1 MRVRVW
7 LTSRPPSVHWL
18 ALILCAGALGGL
30 FRLIE
35 LPAAFFLGPMFAGI
49 AFGVMGSTA
58 QVPLRA
64 YQFSIGLVGA
74 LVAQSIT
81 LGVLTSLFEDWPL
94 MLGAAVLTVLLS
106 LVAGLALIWLGRLPP
121 SSALWG
127 TAPGAAPVMM
137 SMSESYGADP
147 RLVVTMQYVRLI
159 CVIAISALLGHQ
171 LESASDAVAQV
182 PSISPS
188 VPTYLRDMALS
199 LALVLAGVVLGL
211 RVPAGLM
218 LCPLMLG
225 VFAQLSGAFQITL
238 PGALMAMAYA
248 LIGGYVGLRFDR
260 ATLVYV
266 VRKLPMM
273 LAAALLLIA
282 LCAVSAWLFAALLER
297 DYLSMFL
304 ATSPGG
310 LDSLSIIAMES
321 GSDVGLVVALQTLR
335 LFAVVLF
342 APPLIKLSLRL
353 FLRNTE
359 SSSDRSGKA

>member
-1 MRVRVW
+1 MHVRVW
-7 LTSRPPSVHWL
+7 LTSRPLSIQWL
-18 ALILCAGALGGL
+18 ALILCAGALGRL

-49 AFGVMGSTA
+49 AFGVMGCAA

-81 LGVLTSLFEDWPL
+81 LGVLASLLQDWPL
-94 MLGAAVLTVLLS
+94 MLAAAVLTVLLS
-106 LVAGLALIWLGRLPP
+106 LIAGLALIWLGRLPP

-137 SMSESYGADP
+137 SMSETYGADP
-147 RLVVTMQYVRLI
+147 RLVATMQYVRLI

-171 LESASDAVAQV
+171 LASAPDLVAQV
-182 PSISPS
+182 PS
-188 VPTYLRDMALS
+188 VPPTLPTHLRDVALS
-199 LALVLAGVVLGL
+199 LALVLVGVVLGL

-225 VFAQLSGAFQITL
+225 VLAQLSGAFQITL
-238 PGALMAMAYA
+238 PGTLMAVAYA

-260 ATLVYV
+260 NTLVYV
-266 VRKLPMM
+266 MRKLPMM
-273 LAAALLLIA
+273 LAAALLLVA
-282 LCAVSAWLFAALLER
+282 LCATSAWMFAALLER
-297 DYLSMFL
+297 DYLSVFL

-310 LDSLSIIAMES
+310 LDSLSIIAMEA
-321 GSDVGLVVALQTLR
+321 GGDVGLVVALQTLR
-335 LFAVVLF
+335 LLAVVLLT
-342 APPLIKLSLRL
+342 PPLIRL
-353 FLRNTE
+353 CLHLYRRRAETAA
-359 SSSDRSGKA
+359 DRRGKA